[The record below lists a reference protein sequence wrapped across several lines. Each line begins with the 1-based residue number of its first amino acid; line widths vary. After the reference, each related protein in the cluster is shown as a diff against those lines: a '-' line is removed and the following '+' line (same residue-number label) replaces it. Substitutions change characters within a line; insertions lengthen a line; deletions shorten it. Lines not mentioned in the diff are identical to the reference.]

1 MIKVLPSIWVIKGK
15 CVRVKQGDFSQ
26 QIVYNDSPLDVA
38 MEFEDH
44 GITQIHLV
52 DLDGAKRGQP
62 VNYGVLS
69 AISGYTKLEV
79 DFTGGIHTDGDISN
93 AFEHGAD
100 YITAAT
106 IAVYDK
112 ELFASWIVSY
122 GRENV
127 TLAAD
132 CIDRKIII
140 KGWRKKTTI
149 DIMDHVQYFYDR
161 GLKYL
166 KTTDIDKDGQLSG
179 PSFELYKEL
188 VDRFPDI
195 RLIASGGVQ
204 SIDDIVKLQELGV
217 WGVHFGK
224 AYYEGKINLKDLENF
239 VLSNQK

>member
-1 MIKVLPSIWVIKGK
+1 MIKIIPSIWVIQGK
-15 CVRVKQGDFSQ
+15 CVRVRQGDFSN
-26 QIVYNDSPLDVA
+26 QIIYNDSPLDVA

-52 DLDGAKRGQP
+52 DLEGAKRGSS
-62 VNYGVLS
+62 VNYGVLE
-69 AISGYTKLEV
+69 AIAGYTNLEI
-79 DFTGGIHTDGDISN
+79 DFTGGIHTDGDISK
-93 AFEHGAD
+93 AFEYGAN

-132 CIDRKIII
+132 CRNRKIIV
-140 KGWRKKTTI
+140 KGWQKDTTI
-149 DIMDHVQYFYDR
+149 DIFDHVQHYYDR

-166 KTTDIDKDGQLSG
+166 KTTDIDKDGALKG
-179 PSFELYKEL
+179 PSFDLYKEL
-188 VDRFPDI
+188 MDRFPSI
-195 RLIASGGVQ
+195 CLIASGGVQ
-204 SIDDIVKLQELGV
+204 STDDFEKLQDLGV

-224 AYYEGKINLKDLENF
+224 AYYDGNIKLKDLDRFMVTN
-239 VLSNQK
+239 